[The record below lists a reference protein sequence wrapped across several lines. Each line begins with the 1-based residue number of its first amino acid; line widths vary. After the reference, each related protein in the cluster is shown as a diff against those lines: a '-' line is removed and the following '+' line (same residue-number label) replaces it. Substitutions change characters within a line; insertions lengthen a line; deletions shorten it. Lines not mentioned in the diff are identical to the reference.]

1 MHRIEETAAQS
12 VKGSFTLLIGNYIS
26 LIVNAAGTILVAL
39 MLSPAEYGLFTITL
53 VLPSLFSLFTN
64 WGIDQALINFIARYR
79 SQKKQDEINSLIR
92 TGYAF
97 KIALGVLLSIALY
110 LSAEFLT
117 TVVLKR
123 PEVSEYVRIA
133 SIYIFSSTIYNI
145 TISILT
151 GFEKM
156 DNRALLTIIQAII
169 KGTLSPALVY
179 IGYGVTGVVIG
190 HVASYFAA
198 AFTGLIVVILMTR
211 TLPRKQDSTTSPN
224 TLRLLL
230 GYGLPISLGT
240 ILTGL
245 ANQFNGFLLSWF
257 IVDEIIG
264 NYSVAVRFVS
274 LVSVV
279 SASIVTT
286 FLPAFSKYDVNHE
299 RKITEDI
306 YQGSVRYSTIFLIP
320 FTCLMITLSGP
331 GISTLFGA
339 KYPYAPLYLSL
350 LMIPHLLVGTGS
362 LSINQFLNS
371 QRETRATM
379 AIQSISSI
387 TKMIFSL
394 FFIRIWGVTG
404 LLLGLITSDTVR
416 NLIGL
421 YVLNGKYG
429 IKPKM
434 GHTLRTLLCSG
445 ISSGIS
451 LGFQRLI
458 PIEQPFLKLAINAS
472 IFMISTLLLAPFLG
486 VLEKKDIQNLNSMF
500 KNIPLLYPLA
510 NIILNLELRLLNM

>member
-26 LIVNAAGTILVAL
+26 LIINAAGTILVAL

-64 WGIDQALINFIARYR
+64 WGIDQALINFIARHR

-156 DNRALLTIIQAII
+156 DNRSLLTIIQAII

-286 FLPAFSKYDVNHE
+286 
-299 RKITEDI
+299 
-306 YQGSVRYSTIFLIP
+306 
-320 FTCLMITLSGP
+320 
-331 GISTLFGA
+331 
-339 KYPYAPLYLSL
+339 
-350 LMIPHLLVGTGS
+350 
-362 LSINQFLNS
+362 
-371 QRETRATM
+371 
-379 AIQSISSI
+379 
-387 TKMIFSL
+387 
-394 FFIRIWGVTG
+394 
-404 LLLGLITSDTVR
+404 
-416 NLIGL
+416 
-421 YVLNGKYG
+421 
-429 IKPKM
+429 
-434 GHTLRTLLCSG
+434 
-445 ISSGIS
+445 
-451 LGFQRLI
+451 
-458 PIEQPFLKLAINAS
+458 
-472 IFMISTLLLAPFLG
+472 
-486 VLEKKDIQNLNSMF
+486 
-500 KNIPLLYPLA
+500 
-510 NIILNLELRLLNM
+510 